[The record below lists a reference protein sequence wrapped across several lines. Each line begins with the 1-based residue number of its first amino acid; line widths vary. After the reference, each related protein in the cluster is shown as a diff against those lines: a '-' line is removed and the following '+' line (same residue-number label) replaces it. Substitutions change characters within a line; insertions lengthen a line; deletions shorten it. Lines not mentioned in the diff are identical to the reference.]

1 MNYKNMLSRISDI
14 ICEQK
19 RKNWIVI
26 GDNSSGKSEL
36 LSRLVE
42 SLKEQ
47 VYYID
52 SVNRYFNVKDITLTV
67 EGEVSEVRYDVTLGE
82 IVNWRTNPKNFNY
95 NDSFGEADRIER
107 LYPLYMSELHEMIE
121 KFLGI
126 DLQFRQE
133 NIDEYGDRIRS
144 VIINDQKVELSSGYQ
159 AIIRIFAEVLFYC
172 KELKGD
178 GIIVIDEIDE
188 FLSPKNAQNILMYL
202 IDKFPKNRFVVTT
215 HSADLIAN
223 ATGCKMIVLK
233 EQEFQ
238 ILDCNDFS
246 TLTAVNTL
254 FQKIMKSKKQKDSN
268 YNDVDDLLEKLLC
281 LRLSKSWS
289 DMEEKEFE
297 EINEDKLTLLQRV
310 IYNQIRSWK

>member
-1 MNYKNMLSRISDI
+1 MLSRISDI